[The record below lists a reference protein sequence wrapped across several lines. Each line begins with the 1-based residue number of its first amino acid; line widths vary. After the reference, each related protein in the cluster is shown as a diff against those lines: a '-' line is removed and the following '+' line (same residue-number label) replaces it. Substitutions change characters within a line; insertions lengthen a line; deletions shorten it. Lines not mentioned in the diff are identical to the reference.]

1 MENTIKLKYIWGIL
15 LLALHFVFVKGQPI
29 CVARQ
34 YTVRDGLIQ
43 SNPAQILQSH
53 NGFIWVSTWN
63 GVSRFDGRDFETF
76 QFDSLL
82 NQHMQRLENTA
93 DGNLWMI
100 AYDRHSLYLYDIREN
115 KLINV
120 LKQYEQHF
128 NTPLQIENLYPL
140 SKGITWVTLNN
151 GGCFR
156 ISDKECTVSSGIQYI
171 TAIDDVEL
179 GKVSRVFEDKQGE
192 EWVFSDKGVSIF
204 GKRTISSYPF
214 SMFETMDNLVF
225 LASQNGRLAYYDVNT
240 MQFNIVPFQE
250 KIQHINGI
258 KVLKDNQLAVLSDK
272 GLYLCHFPELAMEK
286 YDFSL
291 PGHDD
296 AAVRKVYQDS
306 KGFLWIFTG
315 LPGIIR
321 LDPETGVKQY
331 LNTPSGYM
339 ASSPENELF
348 IYEDPNGVVWTI
360 PYKGIFSYYDEKSR
374 ELKVYFTP
382 GRNHIPYSPII
393 KTTYVDKQNN
403 LWIKSQRS
411 FIKMFFPPSPYTYRE
426 LDNYFDTK
434 SFLFDSDEHLW
445 IATKKG
451 IIRIMDSQKNLLGY
465 LSPDGE
471 LAQTETVFA
480 EGGIYVMLKD
490 QAQTIWLGSKE
501 NGLFRLVP
509 RNRPYHYEVYHYMNN
524 PSDPYSISDNKIS
537 CIDEDHNG
545 RIWIGTYG
553 GGLNLV
559 EEKED
564 GAIRF
569 IHAENNLSGFPINRT
584 NSIRCMVEGPGHT
597 MLVGTI
603 EGLITFSSDFSDYE
617 NIRFYLNLPRPQ
629 ATDGLCSA
637 DVMSVLRTTDET
649 IYCYCYGGGLCKLVS
664 SNLLSDELRFRSFG
678 KETSP
683 LARALIE
690 DKNHNIWIGSET
702 DITLFDVHDQTF
714 ESFGET
720 FFNRSFNYSECLPVT
735 DRQEG
740 GMLVFSPDS
749 IVKQTY
755 EAPIVVTG
763 IKYSEDNL
771 SHVLSDADYLE
782 IPTRRR
788 NFTISFA
795 ALDYT
800 NSLDIEYAYKL
811 DDNQWYYI
819 GKKNSVSFVSLPAGK
834 YQFQI
839 KATNGDG
846 IWMNTV
852 KTVTLQ
858 VLPTFWETGW
868 AKAFYIVVVLVIS
881 LAIGYIFFYIYY
893 LKHKVNMEQRLAEIK
908 VRSFID
914 ISHELR
920 TPLTLISGPVSEVLS
935 QEPLTSRT
943 RHHLQLVQK
952 NINRM
957 LLLINQVLD
966 FRKIQNKKMGLTIEY
981 RDIIIMLHNIMDN
994 FRLLA
999 TEKNINFSLQT
1010 TLPSV
1015 FLWID
1020 SDKFEKII
1028 FNLLSNAFKYTPDNK
1043 SITLIVME
1051 SGQFVSI
1058 AVKDE
1063 GIGIPKDKVPS
1074 IFERFTTVS
1083 KENDMQPSSGI
1094 GLSLVNEL
1102 VKMLHGEIQVESEVK
1117 KGSVFKLVLHKGKE
1131 IYAQD
1136 KNVEYILNDTSEEQE
1151 TVLAEPEQ
1159 NDEISLP
1166 DMPPATKETLVKVMV
1181 VEDNAELRQFIC
1193 EILSGTYRV
1202 VGVADGVMALEKIE
1216 EEIPDFIIT
1225 DIMMPRMDGIE
1236 LIRHIKENVNT
1247 CDIPLIIL
1255 SAKSSVE
1262 DRIQCLQL
1270 GIDDYIP
1277 KPFSSDYLKSR
1288 IENLIR
1294 QRKVLQSAFLS
1305 KYGAQP
1311 KKEPLEAV
1319 AYPVSQ
1325 IVPLDELFMQKLV
1338 GFMEE
1343 NYSNPGLRVNDLA
1356 EFMNMSRSVFNRK
1369 VNGIMGISPIE
1380 YIKNYRLN
1388 KAKSFIQSGMSFS
1401 EVAFAVGFSD
1411 PGYFGKAFK
1420 KAFNQTLTEYKN
1432 NN

>member
-1 MENTIKLKYIWGIL
+1 MRNTIKLKYIWCTLFL
-15 LLALHFVFVKGQPI
+15 LLHWGFVKAQPI

-156 ISDKECTVSSGIQYI
+156 ISDKECIVSSGIQYI

-272 GLYLCHFPELAMEK
+272 GLYLCRFPELAMEK

-291 PGHDD
+291 PGRDD

-569 IHAENNLSGFPINRT
+569 IHAENKLSGFPINRT

-597 MLVGTI
+597 ILVGTI

-735 DRQEG
+735 DRQGDILMGTEG

-868 AKAFYIVVVLVIS
+868 AKAFYLVVVLVIS
-881 LAIGYIFFYIYY
+881 LAIGYVFFYIYY

-1028 FNLLSNAFKYTPDNK
+1028 FNLLSNAF
-1043 SITLIVME
+1043 
-1051 SGQFVSI
+1051 
-1058 AVKDE
+1058 
-1063 GIGIPKDKVPS
+1063 
-1074 IFERFTTVS
+1074 R
-1083 KENDMQPSSGI
+1083 
-1094 GLSLVNEL
+1094 
-1102 VKMLHGEIQVESEVK
+1102 
-1117 KGSVFKLVLHKGKE
+1117 
-1131 IYAQD
+1131 
-1136 KNVEYILNDTSEEQE
+1136 
-1151 TVLAEPEQ
+1151 
-1159 NDEISLP
+1159 
-1166 DMPPATKETLVKVMV
+1166 
-1181 VEDNAELRQFIC
+1181 
-1193 EILSGTYRV
+1193 
-1202 VGVADGVMALEKIE
+1202 
-1216 EEIPDFIIT
+1216 
-1225 DIMMPRMDGIE
+1225 
-1236 LIRHIKENVNT
+1236 
-1247 CDIPLIIL
+1247 
-1255 SAKSSVE
+1255 
-1262 DRIQCLQL
+1262 
-1270 GIDDYIP
+1270 
-1277 KPFSSDYLKSR
+1277 
-1288 IENLIR
+1288 
-1294 QRKVLQSAFLS
+1294 
-1305 KYGAQP
+1305 
-1311 KKEPLEAV
+1311 
-1319 AYPVSQ
+1319 
-1325 IVPLDELFMQKLV
+1325 
-1338 GFMEE
+1338 
-1343 NYSNPGLRVNDLA
+1343 
-1356 EFMNMSRSVFNRK
+1356 
-1369 VNGIMGISPIE
+1369 
-1380 YIKNYRLN
+1380 
-1388 KAKSFIQSGMSFS
+1388 
-1401 EVAFAVGFSD
+1401 
-1411 PGYFGKAFK
+1411 
-1420 KAFNQTLTEYKN
+1420 
-1432 NN
+1432 